1 MPADCV
7 YPDAVDAHDAG
18 NTLTGRQPARG
29 IPVRPRAHHA
39 GYPPE
44 ALFFP
49 QAVELRL
56 RKIRGSLAQDIV
68 AAAQFAVFTLQFL
81 QTLTFSGAQ
90 SAVTC
95 TGIALI
101 LTQPGTQGLRR
112 TADFRGDGADGR
124 PLRVIV
130 ILAFDNHT
138 NGPLTD
144 LRGKARIFSHP
155 VYLSLKEFSLQ
166 DSRGDSV
173 TFEEACLRW
182 LEEKADKKS
191 LDSDKSRIEFWL
203 EHFEGIRL
211 KDISEAKIYS
221 AVSRMH
227 NRKTKEIWK
236 QKVQAA
242 IRKGKE
248 PPVYEPKPVSTQTKA
263 KHLAM
268 IKAILRAAERDWKW
282 LEKAPVIKIP
292 AVRNKRVR
300 WLEKE
305 EAKRLIDECPEP
317 LKSVVKFALATGL
330 RKSNIINLE
339 WQQIDMQRRVAWV
352 NPEESKSNRAI
363 GVALNDTAC
372 KVLRDQIGKHHKW
385 VFVHTKAAKRAD
397 GTSTPAV
404 RKMRIDSKTSW
415 LSACRRAGIE
425 DFRFH
430 DLRHTWASWLI
441 QSGVPL
447 SVLQEM
453 GGWESIEMVRRYAH
467 LAPNH
472 LTEHARKIDDIF
484 GDNVPNMSH
493 CGIMEDIKKA

>member
-1 MPADCV
+1 MSIFRRGEIWYASYSLPGGKRIKESLGTSDKRLANELHDKRKAELWRV
-7 YPDAVDAHDAG
+7 ERLGDFPD
-18 NTLTGRQPARG
+18 
-29 IPVRPRAHHA
+29 
-39 GYPPE
+39 
-44 ALFFP
+44 
-49 QAVELRL
+49 
-56 RKIRGSLAQDIV
+56 
-68 AAAQFAVFTLQFL
+68 
-81 QTLTFSGAQ
+81 
-90 SAVTC
+90 
-95 TGIALI
+95 
-101 LTQPGTQGLRR
+101 
-112 TADFRGDGADGR
+112 
-124 PLRVIV
+124 
-130 ILAFDNHT
+130 
-138 NGPLTD
+138 
-144 LRGKARIFSHP
+144 
-155 VYLSLKEFSLQ
+155 
-166 DSRGDSV
+166 V
-173 TFEEACLRW
+173 TFDDACMRW
-182 LEEKADKKS
+182 LEEKAEKKS
-191 LDSDKSRIEFWL
+191 LKDDRGRMAFWL
-203 EHFEGIRL
+203 AHFEGVRL
-211 KDISEAKIYS
+211 KDITEQKIYS
-221 AVSRMH
+221 AVSRMS
-227 NRKTKEIWK
+227 NRKQLEIWK
-236 QKVQAA
+236 AKAAAAQRNGLPAPEYQA
-242 IRKGKE
+242 
-248 PPVYEPKPVSTQTKA
+248 TQVTTSTKA
-263 KHLAM
+263 KHLALM
-268 IKAILRAAERDWKW
+268 KAILRAAEREWKW

-292 AVRNKRVR
+292 QVRNKRVR
-300 WLEKE
+300 WLEVE

-317 LKSVVKFALATGL
+317 LKSVVRFALATGL
-330 RKSNIINLE
+330 RRSNIINLE